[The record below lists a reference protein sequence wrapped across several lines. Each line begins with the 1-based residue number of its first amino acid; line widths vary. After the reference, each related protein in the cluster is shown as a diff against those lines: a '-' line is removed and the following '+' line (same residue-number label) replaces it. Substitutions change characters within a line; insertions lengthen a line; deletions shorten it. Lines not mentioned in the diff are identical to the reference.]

1 MSTFPRPL
9 ESVYPFSGLSANY
22 VTVPRPRVLRW
33 TPTLVSPAFAFVN
46 HAEERNER
54 NSHENLGFLSVDRGF
69 LPRTD
74 PRSALPPEFR
84 AWDQIAAELPQ
95 LYASLT
101 VRERI
106 AELPLLDASKPNLPD
121 QDVLRA
127 AALLAILAHAY
138 WYSKPTV
145 PTGLPEVISKPW
157 AQVRARLGRR
167 QEALTYI
174 DLIVYNWQRK
184 DPKGPFTVENLR
196 LLFPTIG
203 NEEEQIFYL
212 TQLEILAR
220 CTDVVQTM
228 LAAQNA
234 VLNGNA
240 YRVETALCTL
250 SHQLD
255 GILRTSLPKINPHGH
270 SHTYVDAVTWAKT
283 VAPFAVP
290 IHQGDLG
297 PSGTSSPIFNALDI
311 FLGRKQYASFLGKE
325 IQQLRTVYPPFWRAF
340 MLALSRVN
348 LSGYVANSKN
358 SSLQEAYKLANEAYA
373 GETGFLGRHRMKV
386 YGFLELAFKV
396 GRSVTIGGFGGA
408 FKDRT
413 WDQVDAEL
421 TRARVE
427 RPSGTASELPRAHV
441 AHVPGTRSA
450 NSTLHRLRFTVEGG
464 HRVHFQPGDHVQVWP
479 SHPDSLVERTL
490 RASGATGDEP
500 LALTPEWEHNLALRG
515 EASASPTFR
524 QLLRYA
530 SLRSTSHQTAKALL
544 AFHSDAWL
552 KQTLDSE
559 RLSTL
564 ELWQVFEHLGSGNYP
579 LARLLE
585 SPQTLAAILT
595 PEPPRTYSIASAAPR
610 SVLGTNTFDLAVR
623 LHTHNGGEGVA
634 SSFLCRAP
642 EHNLNVPFSIQKAAA
657 FGPPPDP
664 NTPVIGFAAGSGVAP
679 MLSLFAERLR
689 HPRTRNWLILSLTRT
704 DDFQF
709 SQDWHDAVT
718 SGALRLDV
726 VFTRQGAK
734 LQHCPQ
740 EGFSF
745 APSVHRHVQDLLG
758 TPDLTEEL
766 HQWLSGAPDSLPAH
780 VYICG
785 TGGFANTAM
794 GCIEKVIGEQS
805 EGADTE
811 RYETGRQAIFRMTGE
826 RRLTIE
832 AHTDATPAE
841 EDGIF
846 TPADVAAHNCP
857 EYGYWITVDD
867 VVYDLTEFRSLHP
880 GGARIVDAYAG
891 MDATHGFKRA
901 HHGRA
906 DITAQLATYRRGRLY
921 SPRFD
926 PRTIEVESPLGRRQ
940 VNHAGVYRAYV
951 SALNLCTE
959 MENALRI
966 DLSLSEQTVH
976 PHQTRTTLSP
986 YVWARQAETHHR
998 FLATYVSVLSGDTLP
1013 NLDAI
1018 AHALYGNG
1026 DDVPETSS
1034 APASS
1039 EQDVAL
1045 PSPEQLFE
1053 RNLNAA
1059 ATLVAE
1065 VSDAG
1070 QAVAHTSRIR
1080 RLTALDVALIEDV
1093 KRLLRRAVNAI
1104 AYRDNAQEPTAAHPA
1119 IVLNVQF
1126 RARLDEYLRAVAGEC
1141 RHLDVRLVR
1150 DSSSNR

>member
-9 ESVYPFSGLSANY
+9 ELAHPLSELSTNY
-22 VTVPRPRVLRW
+22 VAIPRPRPLR
-33 TPTLVSPAFAFVN
+33 TPPTIVSPAFAFVK

-54 NSHENLGFLSVDRGF
+54 NRHENLGFLSIDRGF
-69 LPRTD
+69 LPRAD

-84 AWDQIAAELPQ
+84 AWDQVAAELPR

-138 WYSKPTV
+138 WYCKPTT
-145 PTGLPEVISKPW
+145 PTSLPEVLSKPW

-174 DLIVYNWQRK
+174 DLIVYNWRRK
-184 DPKGPFTVENLR
+184 DPKGPLTVENLR

-203 NEEEQIFYL
+203 NEEEQVFYL

-228 LAAQNA
+228 LTAQNA
-234 VLNGNA
+234 VLTGNA

-250 SHQLD
+250 SQQLD
-255 GILRTSLPKINPHGH
+255 GILRTSLPKINPHIH

-290 IHQGDLG
+290 IHPGDLG

-348 LSGYVANSKN
+348 LAGYVANSKS

-421 TRARVE
+421 TRARIE
-427 RPSGTASELPRAHV
+427 RPTGVANELPRAHV
-441 AHVPGTRSA
+441 AHVPGTRS
-450 NSTLHRLRFTVEGG
+450 NSSTLHRLRFTVEGG
-464 HRVHFQPGDHVQVWP
+464 HRVHFQAGDHVQVWP
-479 SHPDSLVERTL
+479 SHPESLVQRTL
-490 RASGATGDEP
+490 RAAGATGHEP
-500 LALTPEWEHNLALRG
+500 LALTPEWEHNLTLRG
-515 EASASPTFR
+515 RTTACPTFGN
-524 QLLRYA
+524 LLPYA
-530 SLRSTSHQTAKALL
+530 VLRSTSHQTARALL
-544 AFHSDAWL
+544 DAHSNAWL

-559 RLSTL
+559 RLAQV
-564 ELWQVFEHLGSGNYP
+564 ELWRVFERLSSDNYP
-579 LARLLE
+579 LAQVLQ
-585 SPQTLAAILT
+585 SPHALAAILT

-623 LHTHNGGEGVA
+623 LHTHNGGDGVA

-642 EHNLNVPFSIQKAAA
+642 EHNLDVPFSIQKAAA
-657 FGPPPDP
+657 FGPPPNP

-689 HPRTRNWLILSLTRT
+689 NPRTRNWLILSLTRT
-704 DDFQF
+704 EDFQF
-709 SQDWHDAVT
+709 SQDWHDAVAAGT
-718 SGALRLDV
+718 LRLDV
-726 VFTRQGAK
+726 VFTRQGAN
-734 LQHCPQ
+734 LQHCPRD
-740 EGFSF
+740 GFSF
-745 APSVHRHVQDLLG
+745 APGVHRHVQDLLS
-758 TPDLTEEL
+758 TPELTGDL
-766 HQWLSGAPDSLPAH
+766 QKWLSGDSGKLPAH

-794 GCIEKVIGEQS
+794 GCIEKVMAERA
-805 EGADTE
+805 EGSDAD
-811 RYETGRQAIFRMTGE
+811 RYEAGRQAVFYMTGE

-832 AHTDATPAE
+832 AHTDTAPTE

-846 TPADVAAHNCP
+846 TPADVAARNCP
-857 EYGYWITVDD
+857 ELGYWLIVDD

-906 DITAQLATYRRGRLY
+906 DITAQLATYRKGRLY

-926 PRTIEVESPLGRRQ
+926 PRTVEVKSPHGLRQ

-966 DLSLSEQTVH
+966 DLSLAEQTVH
-976 PHQTRTTLSP
+976 PHQSAETPSP
-986 YVWARQAETHHR
+986 YVWARHAETHHR
-998 FLATYVSVLSGDTLP
+998 FLATYVSVLSVDTLP

-1018 AHALYGNG
+1018 AHALYA
-1026 DDVPETSS
+1026 D
-1034 APASS
+1034 AHASCPTTNATTLS
-1039 EQDVAL
+1039 GQDPTL
-1045 PSPEQLFE
+1045 PSPESLFE
-1053 RNLNAA
+1053 RNLASA
-1059 ATLVAE
+1059 ATLVTE
-1065 VSDAG
+1065 VSDARRG
-1070 QAVAHTSRIR
+1070 ASSNSRIR
-1080 RLTALDVALIEDV
+1080 RLTTLDVALIEDV
-1093 KRLLRRAVNAI
+1093 KQLLQRAVNAV
-1104 AYRDNAQEPTAAHPA
+1104 AYREPPQEPSAAHPA
-1119 IVLNVQF
+1119 IVINAQF
-1126 RARLDEYLRAVAGEC
+1126 RARLEEYQRAVAGE
-1141 RHLDVRLVR
+1141 
-1150 DSSSNR
+1150 